1 MAKKPRS
8 SAKGETLSPVEADTV
23 ESGTELNI
31 PVPTSGILDFYL
43 IFGGIGV
50 ITTIVMIIFLL
61 NQYVFHIL

>member
-8 SAKGETLSPVEADTV
+8 SGKGEPLSSAEADTG

-43 IFGGIGV
+43 IFGGIGI
-50 ITTIVMIIFLL
+50 ITTVVMIIYLL
-61 NQYVFHIL
+61 NQYLFHFL